1 MSSLSVMFYASR
13 PYIKC
18 MTYFIFTGHRKIIA
32 VSFHFH
38 FTKNFFLRA
47 IRMWE
52 FPVKMKLLLI
62 LSIVLE
68 GVEVSLHTLPETS
81 IFEGEYIQ
89 NY

>member
-1 MSSLSVMFYASR
+1 
-13 PYIKC
+13 
-18 MTYFIFTGHRKIIA
+18 
-32 VSFHFH
+32 
-38 FTKNFFLRA
+38 
-47 IRMWE
+47 MWE